1 MTNTLELYDLTIIG
15 GGPAGLFATFYSGMR
30 DMKTKLIEAQAYLGG
45 RLNSYPKKM
54 IWDVGGLL
62 PTRADQ
68 LMESLITQA
77 KTFQPT
83 IVLNQQIEQLERCP
97 AGHLIVTSHTGE
109 RHYTRTLLLSVGY
122 GVMKFSKLDVAGVE
136 KYEVTNLH
144 YSVTDLEQFRQKRVL
159 ISGGGNSA
167 VDWAN
172 ELEPIAKAV
181 TVVHRRDQFAGHEN
195 SVKKMNQSTI
205 KIKTPYFIRK
215 VNGTQTH
222 IQTAEI
228 TKLNEDGVSLDT
240 TENLPVDAIIVN
252 HGLQSDLGQ
261 LKQWGLEMDE
271 RHILVNDKLETTID
285 GVYAAGDTAKF
296 SNKINLLAGA
306 FTDAAVAVNHAK
318 TYIKPE
324 AKNDIFISSH
334 NAIFTE
340 KNRALGVPE
349 EDL

>member
-1 MTNTLELYDLTIIG
+1 MTNTLELYDLTIVG

-68 LMESLITQA
+68 LIESLVAQA
-77 KTFQPT
+77 ETFQPT
-83 IVLNQQIEQLERCP
+83 IVLNQQIERLERCP
-97 AGHLIVTSHTGE
+97 NGHLIVTSHTGE

-122 GVMKFSKLDVAGVE
+122 GVIKFSKLDLADVE

-181 TVVHRRDQFAGHEN
+181 TVVHRRDQFAGHEKKREENESIHHKNKNTLYHPQSKRNANAYSN
-195 SVKKMNQSTI
+195 S
-205 KIKTPYFIRK
+205 
-215 VNGTQTH
+215 
-222 IQTAEI
+222 
-228 TKLNEDGVSLDT
+228 
-240 TENLPVDAIIVN
+240 
-252 HGLQSDLGQ
+252 
-261 LKQWGLEMDE
+261 
-271 RHILVNDKLETTID
+271 
-285 GVYAAGDTAKF
+285 
-296 SNKINLLAGA
+296 
-306 FTDAAVAVNHAK
+306 
-318 TYIKPE
+318 
-324 AKNDIFISSH
+324 
-334 NAIFTE
+334 
-340 KNRALGVPE
+340 
-349 EDL
+349 